1 MQVLALKYRPKHF
14 SELVGQES
22 VAKTLSLALD
32 NQRLA
37 NAYLF
42 SGLRGSGKTS
52 SSRIFARALMCETGP
67 KAVPCDTC
75 IQCQSALNNHHIDI
89 IEMDGASNRGIDD
102 VRNLIEQTRYK
113 PSFGRYKI
121 FIIDE
126 VHMFTT
132 EAFNA
137 LLKTLEEPPS
147 HVKFLLATTDALK
160 LPATILSR
168 TQHFRFK
175 KIPENSVIS
184 HLKTILEK
192 EQVSYETSALEKL
205 AHSGQGSLRDT
216 ITLLEQAINYCDN
229 AITESKVAEMLGAI
243 DRSVLED
250 FFQSLINQDEARL
263 QERYAILEN
272 YETES
277 VLEEMMLFLKAK
289 LLSPDSYSILLIERF
304 FKIIMSSLSLLK
316 EGANAS
322 FVLLLLKMKFK
333 EALKLKA
340 LDDAILELEQSKESV
355 LKPLNQNANAS
366 KQEPK
371 STEKIE
377 QAERIEGT
385 EKKEKLET
393 RENTETLQT
402 LMLSAKDRI
411 FHNLFKQV
419 QTLVYER
426 NYELGE
432 VFEKNIRFIDFD
444 SQTKTLTWESLA
456 TDKDKELLRERFK
469 IVKSIVDG
477 VFGKGENIKIAL
489 KHHLENKSTLETQE
503 IKDFKIS
510 SLREKILPKPTI
522 ETTAETKENDTKEA
536 VGKALQTKENDTK
549 EAVGKALQTKEN
561 DTKEAVGKAL
571 QTKENDTKEAV
582 GKALQTKENDT
593 KETKETQPKQAPT
606 ALQEFMANH
615 SELIEEIKSEF
626 EIKSV
631 ELL

>member
-52 SSRIFARALMCETGP
+52 SSRIFARALMCEEGP

-75 IQCQSALNNHHIDI
+75 IQCQSALSNHHIDI

-263 QERYAILEN
+263 KERYAILEN

-340 LDDAILELEQSKESV
+340 LDDAIVELEQT
-355 LKPLNQNANAS
+355 PFNQSPSISYNAP

-371 STEKIE
+371 STERIE
-377 QAERIEGT
+377 QAERIENA
-385 EKKEKLET
+385 ET
-393 RENTETLQT
+393 PQT
-402 LMLSAKDRI
+402 PMLSAKDRI

-426 NYELGE
+426 NYELGA

-456 TDKDKELLRERFK
+456 ADKDKELLRERSK

-477 VFGKGENIKIAL
+477 VFGKGESIKIAL
-489 KHHLENKSTLETQE
+489 KHHLENKNAPEETQE
-503 IKDFKIS
+503 VKDFKIS
-510 SLREKILPKPTI
+510 SLREKILPQPTT
-522 ETTAETKENDTKEA
+522 ETTAETKENGKET
-536 VGKALQTKENDTK
+536 VGKALQTKENETK
-549 EAVGKALQTKEN
+549 EVQ
-561 DTKEAVGKAL
+561 
-571 QTKENDTKEAV
+571 
-582 GKALQTKENDT
+582 
-593 KETKETQPKQAPT
+593 ETQPKEAPT

-615 SELIEEIKSEF
+615 SDLIEEIKSEF

>member
-52 SSRIFARALMCETGP
+52 SSRIFARALMCEEGP

-192 EQVSYETSALEKL
+192 EQVSYESSALEKL

-340 LDDAILELEQSKESV
+340 LDDAILELEQT
-355 LKPLNQNANAS
+355 PFNQSPSISYNAP

-371 STEKIE
+371 S
-377 QAERIEGT
+377 AERIEGT
-385 EKKEKLET
+385 EK
-393 RENTETLQT
+393 RENTEKIASAETPQT
-402 LMLSAKDRI
+402 PMLSAKDRI

-426 NYELGE
+426 NYELGA

-469 IVKSIVDG
+469 IVKGIVDS
-477 VFGKGENIKIAL
+477 VFGKGESIKIAL
-489 KHHLENKSTLETQE
+489 NNHLENKSAPLEE
-503 IKDFKIS
+503 VKEFKIS
-510 SLREKILPKPTI
+510 SLREKISPKPTT
-522 ETTAETKENDTKEA
+522 ETTAETKEKEIKEVAEKETKE
-536 VGKALQTKENDTK
+536 KETKEKEVQENDTK
-549 EAVGKALQTKEN
+549 EVQ
-561 DTKEAVGKAL
+561 
-571 QTKENDTKEAV
+571 
-582 GKALQTKENDT
+582 
-593 KETKETQPKQAPT
+593 ETQPKQAPT

-615 SELIEEIKSEF
+615 SNLIEEIKSEF

>member
-52 SSRIFARALMCETGP
+52 SSRIFARALMCEEGP

-75 IQCQSALNNHHIDI
+75 PQCQSALNNHHIDI

-289 LLSPDSYSILLIERF
+289 LLSPDTYSILLIERF

-316 EGANAS
+316 EGANAG

-340 LDDAILELEQSKESV
+340 LDDAILELEQSKESAFQ
-355 LKPLNQNANAS
+355 PLNQNANAF
-366 KQEPK
+366 KQEITDKIEKPEK
-371 STEKIE
+371 RESTE
-377 QAERIEGT
+377 T
-385 EKKEKLET
+385 P
-393 RENTETLQT
+393 QT
-402 LMLSAKDRI
+402 PMLSAKDRI

-426 NYELGE
+426 NYELGA
-432 VFEKNIRFIDFD
+432 VFEKNIRFVDFD

-456 TDKDKELLRERFK
+456 TNKDKELLRERFK

-489 KHHLENKSTLETQE
+489 KNHSENKSALEVVKE
-503 IKDFKIS
+503 FKFPFS
-510 SLREKILPKPTI
+510 KPKPTI
-522 ETTAETKENDTKEA
+522 ETTAEMKEKETKEAIEKEIKEKEVQKNDTKE
-536 VGKALQTKENDTK
+536 VQETQL
-549 EAVGKALQTKEN
+549 
-561 DTKEAVGKAL
+561 
-571 QTKENDTKEAV
+571 
-582 GKALQTKENDT
+582 
-593 KETKETQPKQAPT
+593 KETPT

-615 SELIEEIKSEF
+615 SDLIEEIKSEF

>member
-52 SSRIFARALMCETGP
+52 SSRIFARALMCEEGP
-67 KAVPCDTC
+67 KSVPCDTC
-75 IQCQSALNNHHIDI
+75 TQCQSALNNHHIDI

-263 QERYAILEN
+263 KERYAILEN

-304 FKIIMSSLSLLK
+304 FKIIMSGLSLLK

-340 LDDAILELEQSKESV
+340 LDDAILELEQNKESV
-355 LKPLNQNANAS
+355 LKPLNQNANAF
-366 KQEPK
+366 KQESK
-371 STEKIE
+371 SADKIE
-377 QAERIEGT
+377 KP
-385 EKKEKLET
+385 EKK
-393 RENTETLQT
+393 ENTETPQT
-402 LMLSAKDRI
+402 PMLSAKDRI

-426 NYELGE
+426 NYELGA

-456 TDKDKELLRERFK
+456 IHKDKELLRERFK

-489 KHHLENKSTLETQE
+489 KNHSENKSALEVVKE
-503 IKDFKIS
+503 FKFP
-510 SLREKILPKPTI
+510 SLKPKPTT
-522 ETTAETKENDTKEA
+522 ETTAETKEKETKE
-536 VGKALQTKENDTK
+536 KETKEKEIQENDTK
-549 EAVGKALQTKEN
+549 EVKEI
-561 DTKEAVGKAL
+561 
-571 QTKENDTKEAV
+571 QP
-582 GKALQTKENDT
+582 
-593 KETKETQPKQAPT
+593 KETPT
-606 ALQEFMANH
+606 ALQEFMANN
-615 SELIEEIKSEF
+615 SNLIEEIKSEF

>member
-52 SSRIFARALMCETGP
+52 SSRIFARALMCEEGP

-340 LDDAILELEQSKESV
+340 LDDAILELEQA
-355 LKPLNQNANAS
+355 PFNQSPSISYNAP

-385 EKKEKLET
+385 EKKESAEKK
-393 RENTETLQT
+393 ENTETPQT
-402 LMLSAKDRI
+402 PMLSAKDRI

-426 NYELGE
+426 NYELGA

-456 TDKDKELLRERFK
+456 THKDKELLRERFK

-489 KHHLENKSTLETQE
+489 KNQNKSALEVVKE
-503 IKDFKIS
+503 FKFPYS
-510 SLREKILPKPTI
+510 KPKPTT
-522 ETTAETKENDTKEA
+522 ETTAEMKEKETKEKEVQENDTKE
-536 VGKALQTKENDTK
+536 VQ
-549 EAVGKALQTKEN
+549 
-561 DTKEAVGKAL
+561 
-571 QTKENDTKEAV
+571 
-582 GKALQTKENDT
+582 
-593 KETKETQPKQAPT
+593 ETQPKEAPT

-615 SELIEEIKSEF
+615 SNLIEEIKSEF

>member
-52 SSRIFARALMCETGP
+52 SSRIFARALMCEEGP

-75 IQCQSALNNHHIDI
+75 PQCQSALNNHHIDI

-289 LLSPDSYSILLIERF
+289 LLSPDAYSILLIERF
-304 FKIIMSSLSLLK
+304 FKIIMSGLSLLK

-355 LKPLNQNANAS
+355 LKPLNQNANAP

-371 STEKIE
+371 SAEKIE
-377 QAERIEGT
+377 KP
-385 EKKEKLET
+385 EK
-393 RENTETLQT
+393 RENTEKIASAETPQT
-402 LMLSAKDRI
+402 PMLSAKDRI

-426 NYELGE
+426 NYELGA

-456 TDKDKELLRERFK
+456 THKDKELLRERFK

-489 KHHLENKSTLETQE
+489 KHHLENKSALEVVKE
-503 IKDFKIS
+503 FKFP
-510 SLREKILPKPTI
+510 SLKPKPTT
-522 ETTAETKENDTKEA
+522 ETTAETKEKDTKEA
-536 VGKALQTKENDTK
+536 VEKETKEKEVQKNDTK
-549 EAVGKALQTKEN
+549 EIQ
-561 DTKEAVGKAL
+561 
-571 QTKENDTKEAV
+571 
-582 GKALQTKENDT
+582 
-593 KETKETQPKQAPT
+593 ETQPKETPT
-606 ALQEFMANH
+606 ALQEFMANY
-615 SELIEEIKSEF
+615 SDLIEEIKSEF

>member
-52 SSRIFARALMCETGP
+52 SSRIFARALMCEEGP

-75 IQCQSALNNHHIDI
+75 AQCQSALNNHHIDI

-263 QERYAILEN
+263 QDRYAILEN

-355 LKPLNQNANAS
+355 LKPLNQNANAF

-371 STEKIE
+371 IAEKIE
-377 QAERIEGT
+377 KPEKRESAET
-385 EKKEKLET
+385 P
-393 RENTETLQT
+393 QT
-402 LMLSAKDRI
+402 PMLSAKDRI

-426 NYELGE
+426 NYELGA

-456 TDKDKELLRERFK
+456 THKDKELLRERFK

-489 KHHLENKSTLETQE
+489 KNHSENKSALEVVKE
-503 IKDFKIS
+503 FKFP
-510 SLREKILPKPTI
+510 SLKPKPTT
-522 ETTAETKENDTKEA
+522 ETTAETKEKETKEA
-536 VGKALQTKENDTK
+536 VENDTK
-549 EAVGKALQTKEN
+549 EKEVQKN
-561 DTKEAVGKAL
+561 DAKEV
-571 QTKENDTKEAV
+571 Q
-582 GKALQTKENDT
+582 
-593 KETKETQPKQAPT
+593 ETQSKEAPT
-606 ALQEFMANH
+606 ALQEFMANY
-615 SELIEEIKSEF
+615 SDLIEEIKSEF

>member
-192 EQVSYETSALEKL
+192 EQVSYESSALEKL

-263 QERYAILEN
+263 KERYAILEN

-340 LDDAILELEQSKESV
+340 LDNAIVELEQT
-355 LKPLNQNANAS
+355 PFNQNPSISYNAP
-366 KQEPK
+366 KQEFK
-371 STEKIE
+371 GTEKIE

-385 EKKEKLET
+385 EK
-393 RENTETLQT
+393 RENTEKIASAETPQT
-402 LMLSAKDRI
+402 PMLSAKDRI

-426 NYELGE
+426 NYELGA

-489 KHHLENKSTLETQE
+489 KHHLENKSTLEETKE
-503 IKDFKIS
+503 IKIS
-510 SLREKILPKPTI
+510 SLREKILPKPTT
-522 ETTAETKENDTKEA
+522 ETTAEMKEKEVQKNEIKEKEIKENDTKE
-536 VGKALQTKENDTK
+536 VQ
-549 EAVGKALQTKEN
+549 
-561 DTKEAVGKAL
+561 
-571 QTKENDTKEAV
+571 
-582 GKALQTKENDT
+582 
-593 KETKETQPKQAPT
+593 ETQPKEAPT

-615 SELIEEIKSEF
+615 SNLIEEIKSEF

>member
-52 SSRIFARALMCETGP
+52 SSRIFARALMCEEGP

-75 IQCQSALNNHHIDI
+75 TQCQSALNNHHIDI

-289 LLSPDSYSILLIERF
+289 LLSPDFYSILLIERF
-304 FKIIMSSLSLLK
+304 FKIIMSALSLLK

-355 LKPLNQNANAS
+355 LKPLNQNANAF

-371 STEKIE
+371 IAEKIE
-377 QAERIEGT
+377 KPEKREGAEKRESA
-385 EKKEKLET
+385 EKKEGAET
-393 RENTETLQT
+393 PQT
-402 LMLSAKDRI
+402 PMLSAKDRI

-426 NYELGE
+426 NYELGA

-456 TDKDKELLRERFK
+456 THKDKELLRERFK

-489 KHHLENKSTLETQE
+489 KNQNKSALEE
-503 IKDFKIS
+503 IKEFKFP
-510 SLREKILPKPTI
+510 SLKPKPTT
-522 ETTAETKENDTKEA
+522 ETTAETKEKDTKEAVEKETKGNDTKEA
-536 VGKALQTKENDTK
+536 VENDTK
-549 EAVGKALQTKEN
+549 EIQ
-561 DTKEAVGKAL
+561 
-571 QTKENDTKEAV
+571 
-582 GKALQTKENDT
+582 
-593 KETKETQPKQAPT
+593 ETQPKQTPT

-615 SELIEEIKSEF
+615 SDLIEEIKSEF

>member
-22 VAKTLSLALD
+22 VVKTLSLALD

-52 SSRIFARALMCETGP
+52 SSRIFARALMCEEGP

-263 QERYAILEN
+263 KERYAILEN

-340 LDDAILELEQSKESV
+340 LDDAILELEQNKESV
-355 LKPLNQNANAS
+355 LKPLNQNANAP

-371 STEKIE
+371 SAEKIE
-377 QAERIEGT
+377 KP
-385 EKKEKLET
+385 EKKES
-393 RENTETLQT
+393 TETPQT
-402 LMLSAKDRI
+402 PMLSAKDRI

-426 NYELGE
+426 NYELGA

-456 TDKDKELLRERFK
+456 TNKDKELLRERFK

-489 KHHLENKSTLETQE
+489 KNHSENKSALEVVKE
-503 IKDFKIS
+503 FKFPYS
-510 SLREKILPKPTI
+510 KPKPTT
-522 ETTAETKENDTKEA
+522 ETTAEMKEKETKEAAEKETKEKVQENDTKA
-536 VGKALQTKENDTK
+536 VQ
-549 EAVGKALQTKEN
+549 
-561 DTKEAVGKAL
+561 
-571 QTKENDTKEAV
+571 
-582 GKALQTKENDT
+582 
-593 KETKETQPKQAPT
+593 ETQPKQAPT
-606 ALQEFMANH
+606 ALQEFMTNH
-615 SELIEEIKSEF
+615 SNLIEEIKSEF

>member
-192 EQVSYETSALEKL
+192 EQVSYESSALEKL

-340 LDDAILELEQSKESV
+340 LDDAILELEQT
-355 LKPLNQNANAS
+355 PFNQSLSISYNAP

-371 STEKIE
+371 SI
-377 QAERIEGT
+377 ERIERT
-385 EKKEKLET
+385 EKREKLEK
-393 RENTETLQT
+393 RENAETPQT
-402 LMLSAKDRI
+402 PMLSAKDRI

-426 NYELGE
+426 NYELGA

-456 TDKDKELLRERFK
+456 ADKDKELLRERFK
-469 IVKSIVDG
+469 IVKGIVDS
-477 VFGKGENIKIAL
+477 VFGKGENIKIVL
-489 KHHLENKSTLETQE
+489 KNHLENKSAPEETKE
-503 IKDFKIS
+503 VKDFKIS
-510 SLREKILPKPTI
+510 SLREKILPKPTT
-522 ETTAETKENDTKEA
+522 ETTAETKETKEAVKKEIKEKEVQKNEIKEKETKENDTKE
-536 VGKALQTKENDTK
+536 VQ
-549 EAVGKALQTKEN
+549 
-561 DTKEAVGKAL
+561 
-571 QTKENDTKEAV
+571 
-582 GKALQTKENDT
+582 
-593 KETKETQPKQAPT
+593 ETQPKEAPT

-615 SELIEEIKSEF
+615 SNLIEEIKSEF

>member
-52 SSRIFARALMCETGP
+52 SSRIFARALMCEEGP

-192 EQVSYETSALEKL
+192 EQVSYESSALEKL

-340 LDDAILELEQSKESV
+340 LDDAILELEQI
-355 LKPLNQNANAS
+355 PFNQSPSISYNAP

-371 STEKIE
+371 S
-377 QAERIEGT
+377 AERIEGT
-385 EKKEKLET
+385 EK
-393 RENTETLQT
+393 RENTETPQT
-402 LMLSAKDRI
+402 PMLSAKDRI

-426 NYELGE
+426 NYELGA

-469 IVKSIVDG
+469 IVKGIVDS

-489 KHHLENKSTLETQE
+489 KNHLENKSTPEETKE
-503 IKDFKIS
+503 VKDFKIS
-510 SLREKILPKPTI
+510 SLREKILPKPTT
-522 ETTAETKENDTKEA
+522 ETTAEMKEKEVQKNEIKEKETKENDTKEI
-536 VGKALQTKENDTK
+536 QEI
-549 EAVGKALQTKEN
+549 
-561 DTKEAVGKAL
+561 
-571 QTKENDTKEAV
+571 
-582 GKALQTKENDT
+582 
-593 KETKETQPKQAPT
+593 QPKEAPT

-615 SELIEEIKSEF
+615 SNLIEEIKSEF

>member
-52 SSRIFARALMCETGP
+52 SSRIFARALMCEEGP

-250 FFQSLINQDEARL
+250 FFQSLINQDEAQL
-263 QERYAILEN
+263 KECYAILEN

-304 FKIIMSSLSLLK
+304 FKIIMSGLSLLK

-355 LKPLNQNANAS
+355 LKPLNQNANAP
-366 KQEPK
+366 KQE
-371 STEKIE
+371 STEKRE
-377 QAERIEGT
+377 KPEKRESAEIP
-385 EKKEKLET
+385 
-393 RENTETLQT
+393 QT
-402 LMLSAKDRI
+402 PMLSAKDRI

-426 NYELGE
+426 NYELGA

-456 TDKDKELLRERFK
+456 THKDKELLRERFK

-489 KHHLENKSTLETQE
+489 KNQNKSALEE
-503 IKDFKIS
+503 IKEFKFPYS
-510 SLREKILPKPTI
+510 KPKPTT
-522 ETTAETKENDTKEA
+522 ETTAETKEKETKEAIEKETKENDTKEI
-536 VGKALQTKENDTK
+536 Q
-549 EAVGKALQTKEN
+549 
-561 DTKEAVGKAL
+561 
-571 QTKENDTKEAV
+571 
-582 GKALQTKENDT
+582 
-593 KETKETQPKQAPT
+593 ETQPKQTPT

-615 SELIEEIKSEF
+615 SDLIEEIKSEF

>member
-192 EQVSYETSALEKL
+192 EQVSYESSALEKL

-263 QERYAILEN
+263 KERYAILEN

-340 LDDAILELEQSKESV
+340 LDDAILELEQT
-355 LKPLNQNANAS
+355 PFNQNPSISYNAP
-366 KQEPK
+366 KQEFK
-371 STEKIE
+371 GTEKIE

-385 EKKEKLET
+385 EKREKLET
-393 RENTETLQT
+393 RENTETPQT
-402 LMLSAKDRI
+402 PMLSAKDRI

-426 NYELGE
+426 NYELGA

-489 KHHLENKSTLETQE
+489 KHHLENKNAPEE
-503 IKDFKIS
+503 AKEFKFPP
-510 SLREKILPKPTI
+510 LKPQPTT
-522 ETTAETKENDTKEA
+522 ETTAEMQENDTKEA
-536 VGKALQTKENDTK
+536 VGKALQTKENETK
-549 EAVGKALQTKEN
+549 EVQEKEIKEN
-561 DTKEAVGKAL
+561 E
-571 QTKENDTKEAV
+571 
-582 GKALQTKENDT
+582 T
-593 KETKETQPKQAPT
+593 KETKEAQPKEAPT
-606 ALQEFMANH
+606 VLQEFMANH
-615 SELIEEIKSEF
+615 SELIEEIKGEF

>member
-52 SSRIFARALMCETGP
+52 SSRIFARALMCEEGP

-75 IQCQSALNNHHIDI
+75 TQCQSALNNHHIDI

-304 FKIIMSSLSLLK
+304 FKIIMSGLSLLK

-355 LKPLNQNANAS
+355 LKPLNQNANAF

-371 STEKIE
+371 IAEKIE
-377 QAERIEGT
+377 
-385 EKKEKLET
+385 KLEK
-393 RENTETLQT
+393 RESAETPP
-402 LMLSAKDRI
+402 MLSAKDRI

-426 NYELGE
+426 NYELGA

-456 TDKDKELLRERFK
+456 THKDKELLRERFK

-489 KHHLENKSTLETQE
+489 KNHSENKSTLEE
-503 IKDFKIS
+503 IKEFKFP
-510 SLREKILPKPTI
+510 SLKPKPTT
-522 ETTAETKENDTKEA
+522 ETTAETKENDTKET
-536 VGKALQTKENDTK
+536 VEKETKEVQKNDTK
-549 EAVGKALQTKEN
+549 EVQ
-561 DTKEAVGKAL
+561 
-571 QTKENDTKEAV
+571 
-582 GKALQTKENDT
+582 
-593 KETKETQPKQAPT
+593 ETQPKETPT

-615 SELIEEIKSEF
+615 SDLIEEIKSEF

>member
-52 SSRIFARALMCETGP
+52 SSRIFARALMCEEGP

-75 IQCQSALNNHHIDI
+75 TQCQSALNNHHIDI

-250 FFQSLINQDEARL
+250 FFQNLINQDEVRL

-289 LLSPDSYSILLIERF
+289 LLSPDAYSILLIERF
-304 FKIIMSSLSLLK
+304 FKIIMSGLSLLK

-355 LKPLNQNANAS
+355 LKPLNQNANAF

-371 STEKIE
+371 SAEKIE
-377 QAERIEGT
+377 KS
-385 EKKEKLET
+385 EKKESAET
-393 RENTETLQT
+393 PQT
-402 LMLSAKDRI
+402 PMLSAKDRI

-426 NYELGE
+426 NYELGA

-456 TDKDKELLRERFK
+456 THKDKELLRERFK

-489 KHHLENKSTLETQE
+489 KNQNKSALEE
-503 IKDFKIS
+503 IKEFKFP
-510 SLREKILPKPTI
+510 SLKPKPTI
-522 ETTAETKENDTKEA
+522 ETTAEMKEKETKEKEVQENDTKE
-536 VGKALQTKENDTK
+536 VQ
-549 EAVGKALQTKEN
+549 
-561 DTKEAVGKAL
+561 
-571 QTKENDTKEAV
+571 
-582 GKALQTKENDT
+582 
-593 KETKETQPKQAPT
+593 ETQPKQAPT

-615 SELIEEIKSEF
+615 SNLIEEIKSEF

-631 ELL
+631 ELLWERI

>member
-52 SSRIFARALMCETGP
+52 SSRIFARALMCEEGP

-75 IQCQSALNNHHIDI
+75 TQCQSALNNHHIDI

-250 FFQSLINQDEARL
+250 FFQSLINQDEVRL

-289 LLSPDSYSILLIERF
+289 LLSPDAYSILLIERF
-304 FKIIMSSLSLLK
+304 FKIIMSGLSLLK

-355 LKPLNQNANAS
+355 LKPLNQNANAF
-366 KQEPK
+366 KQE
-371 STEKIE
+371 SAEKIE
-377 QAERIEGT
+377 KP
-385 EKKEKLET
+385 EKK
-393 RENTETLQT
+393 ENTETPQT
-402 LMLSAKDRI
+402 PMLSAKDRI

-426 NYELGE
+426 NYELGA
-432 VFEKNIRFIDFD
+432 VFEKNIRFVDFD

-456 TDKDKELLRERFK
+456 THKDKELLRERFK

-489 KHHLENKSTLETQE
+489 KNHSENKSALEVVKE
-503 IKDFKIS
+503 FKFP
-510 SLREKILPKPTI
+510 SLKPKPTT
-522 ETTAETKENDTKEA
+522 ETTAETKENDTKE
-536 VGKALQTKENDTK
+536 VQ
-549 EAVGKALQTKEN
+549 
-561 DTKEAVGKAL
+561 
-571 QTKENDTKEAV
+571 
-582 GKALQTKENDT
+582 
-593 KETKETQPKQAPT
+593 ETQPKETPT
-606 ALQEFMANH
+606 ALQEFMTNH
-615 SELIEEIKSEF
+615 SDLIEEIKSEF

>member
-52 SSRIFARALMCETGP
+52 SSRIFARALMCEKGP
-67 KAVPCDTC
+67 KAMPCDTC
-75 IQCQSALNNHHIDI
+75 TQCQSALNNHHIDI

-263 QERYAILEN
+263 QECYAILEN

-355 LKPLNQNANAS
+355 LKPLNQNANAF

-371 STEKIE
+371 IAEKIE
-377 QAERIEGT
+377 KPEKRESAET
-385 EKKEKLET
+385 P
-393 RENTETLQT
+393 QT
-402 LMLSAKDRI
+402 PMLSAKDRI

-426 NYELGE
+426 NYELGA

-489 KHHLENKSTLETQE
+489 KNHSENKSALEVVKE
-503 IKDFKIS
+503 FKFPPS
-510 SLREKILPKPTI
+510 KPKPTT
-522 ETTAETKENDTKEA
+522 ETTAETKEKETKEVVEKEIKEKEIKEKEIKEKEIQKNDTKE
-536 VGKALQTKENDTK
+536 VQ
-549 EAVGKALQTKEN
+549 
-561 DTKEAVGKAL
+561 
-571 QTKENDTKEAV
+571 
-582 GKALQTKENDT
+582 
-593 KETKETQPKQAPT
+593 ETQPKETPT
-606 ALQEFMANH
+606 ALQEFMANY
-615 SELIEEIKSEF
+615 SDLIEEIKSEF

>member
-52 SSRIFARALMCETGP
+52 SSRIFARALMCEEGP

-75 IQCQSALNNHHIDI
+75 TQCQSALNNHHIDI

-289 LLSPDSYSILLIERF
+289 LLSPDSYSVLLIERF
-304 FKIIMSSLSLLK
+304 FKIIMSGLSLLK

-340 LDDAILELEQSKESV
+340 LDDAILELEQNKESV
-355 LKPLNQNANAS
+355 LKPLNQNANAF

-371 STEKIE
+371 SAEEIKKPEK
-377 QAERIEGT
+377 
-385 EKKEKLET
+385 
-393 RENTETLQT
+393 RENAETPQT
-402 LMLSAKDRI
+402 PMLSAKDRI

-426 NYELGE
+426 NYELGV

-456 TDKDKELLRERFK
+456 THKDKELLRERFK

-489 KHHLENKSTLETQE
+489 KNHSENKSALEVVKE
-503 IKDFKIS
+503 FKFP
-510 SLREKILPKPTI
+510 SLKPKPTT
-522 ETTAETKENDTKEA
+522 ETTAETKENNTKE
-536 VGKALQTKENDTK
+536 VVENDTK
-549 EAVGKALQTKEN
+549 EKEVQKN
-561 DTKEAVGKAL
+561 DTKEI
-571 QTKENDTKEAV
+571 Q
-582 GKALQTKENDT
+582 
-593 KETKETQPKQAPT
+593 ETQPKETPT

-615 SELIEEIKSEF
+615 SDLIEEIKSEF

>member
-263 QERYAILEN
+263 KERYAILEN

-385 EKKEKLET
+385 EKKEKLEK
-393 RENTETLQT
+393 RENTETPQT
-402 LMLSAKDRI
+402 PMLSVKDRI

-426 NYELGE
+426 NYELGA
-432 VFEKNIRFIDFD
+432 VFEKNICFIDFD

-456 TDKDKELLRERFK
+456 TNKDKELLRERFK

-477 VFGKGENIKIAL
+477 VFGKGESIKIAL
-489 KHHLENKSTLETQE
+489 KNHLENKSAREETKE
-503 IKDFKIS
+503 VKDFKIS
-510 SLREKILPKPTI
+510 SLREKILPKPTT
-522 ETTAETKENDTKEA
+522 ETTAEMKEKEIQKKEIKEKEVQENNTKEI
-536 VGKALQTKENDTK
+536 Q
-549 EAVGKALQTKEN
+549 
-561 DTKEAVGKAL
+561 
-571 QTKENDTKEAV
+571 
-582 GKALQTKENDT
+582 
-593 KETKETQPKQAPT
+593 ETQPKQAPT

-615 SELIEEIKSEF
+615 SNLIEEIKSEF

>member
-52 SSRIFARALMCETGP
+52 SSRIFARALMCEEGP

-192 EQVSYETSALEKL
+192 EQVSYESSALEKL

-340 LDDAILELEQSKESV
+340 LDDAILELEQT
-355 LKPLNQNANAS
+355 PFNQSPSISYNAP

-371 STEKIE
+371 SAEKIE
-377 QAERIEGT
+377 KP
-385 EKKEKLET
+385 EK
-393 RENTETLQT
+393 RENTETPQT
-402 LMLSAKDRI
+402 PMLSAKDRI

-426 NYELGE
+426 NYELGA
-432 VFEKNIRFIDFD
+432 VFEKNICFIDFD

-469 IVKSIVDG
+469 IVKGIVDS

-489 KHHLENKSTLETQE
+489 KNHLENKSAREETKE
-503 IKDFKIS
+503 VKDFKIS
-510 SLREKILPKPTI
+510 SLREKILPKPTT
-522 ETTAETKENDTKEA
+522 ETTAEMQEKETKEAVKKEIKEKEIKEKEVQENDTKEI
-536 VGKALQTKENDTK
+536 Q
-549 EAVGKALQTKEN
+549 
-561 DTKEAVGKAL
+561 
-571 QTKENDTKEAV
+571 
-582 GKALQTKENDT
+582 
-593 KETKETQPKQAPT
+593 ETQPKEAPT

>member
-52 SSRIFARALMCETGP
+52 SSRIFARALMCEEGP

-75 IQCQSALNNHHIDI
+75 TQCQSALNNHHIDI

-263 QERYAILEN
+263 KERYAILEN

-304 FKIIMSSLSLLK
+304 FKIIMSALSLLK

-355 LKPLNQNANAS
+355 LKPLNQNANAF

-371 STEKIE
+371 SAEKREGAEKIE
-377 QAERIEGT
+377 KPEKIESAET
-385 EKKEKLET
+385 P
-393 RENTETLQT
+393 QT
-402 LMLSAKDRI
+402 PMLSAKDRI

-426 NYELGE
+426 NYELGA

-456 TDKDKELLRERFK
+456 THKDKELLRERFK

-477 VFGKGENIKIAL
+477 VFGKGESIKIAL
-489 KHHLENKSTLETQE
+489 KNQNKSALEE
-503 IKDFKIS
+503 IKEFKFPYS
-510 SLREKILPKPTI
+510 KPKPTT
-522 ETTAETKENDTKEA
+522 ETTAEMKEKEVQENDTKE
-536 VGKALQTKENDTK
+536 VQ
-549 EAVGKALQTKEN
+549 
-561 DTKEAVGKAL
+561 
-571 QTKENDTKEAV
+571 
-582 GKALQTKENDT
+582 
-593 KETKETQPKQAPT
+593 ETQPKETPT

-615 SELIEEIKSEF
+615 SDLIEEIKSEF

>member
-52 SSRIFARALMCETGP
+52 SSRIFARALMCEEGP

-192 EQVSYETSALEKL
+192 EQVSYESSALEKL

-272 YETES
+272 YETEG

-340 LDDAILELEQSKESV
+340 LDDAIVELEQA
-355 LKPLNQNANAS
+355 PFNQSPSISYNAP
-366 KQEPK
+366 KQEFK
-371 STEKIE
+371 GTEKIE

-385 EKKEKLET
+385 EKREKLEK
-393 RENTETLQT
+393 RENTETPQT
-402 LMLSAKDRI
+402 PMLSAKDRI

-426 NYELGE
+426 NYELGA

-456 TDKDKELLRERFK
+456 ADKDKELLRERFK
-469 IVKSIVDG
+469 IVKGIVDG

-489 KHHLENKSTLETQE
+489 KNHLENKSAREETKE
-503 IKDFKIS
+503 VKDFKIS
-510 SLREKILPKPTI
+510 SLREKILSQPTT
-522 ETTAETKENDTKEA
+522 ETTAETKEKEVQKNEIKEKETKEKETKENDTKEVQEA
-536 VGKALQTKENDTK
+536 QPK
-549 EAVGKALQTKEN
+549 EA
-561 DTKEAVGKAL
+561 
-571 QTKENDTKEAV
+571 
-582 GKALQTKENDT
+582 
-593 KETKETQPKQAPT
+593 PT
-606 ALQEFMANH
+606 VLQEFMANH
-615 SELIEEIKSEF
+615 SNLIEEIKSEF

>member
-52 SSRIFARALMCETGP
+52 SSRIFARALMCEEGP

-289 LLSPDSYSILLIERF
+289 LLSPDTYSILLIERF

-340 LDDAILELEQSKESV
+340 LDDAILELEQT
-355 LKPLNQNANAS
+355 PFNQSPSISYNAP

-371 STEKIE
+371 SAEKIE
-377 QAERIEGT
+377 KP
-385 EKKEKLET
+385 EKKESAET
-393 RENTETLQT
+393 PQT
-402 LMLSAKDRI
+402 PMLSAKDRI

-426 NYELGE
+426 NYELGV

-456 TDKDKELLRERFK
+456 TNKDKELLRERFK
-469 IVKSIVDG
+469 IVKGIVDG

-489 KHHLENKSTLETQE
+489 KHHLENKSAREETKE
-503 IKDFKIS
+503 VKDFKIS
-510 SLREKILPKPTI
+510 SLREKILPKPTT
-522 ETTAETKENDTKEA
+522 ETTAETKEKEIKEA
-536 VGKALQTKENDTK
+536 VKKEIKEKEIQKKEIKENDTK
-549 EAVGKALQTKEN
+549 EVQ
-561 DTKEAVGKAL
+561 
-571 QTKENDTKEAV
+571 
-582 GKALQTKENDT
+582 
-593 KETKETQPKQAPT
+593 ETQPKETPT

-615 SELIEEIKSEF
+615 SNLIEEIKSEF

>member
-52 SSRIFARALMCETGP
+52 SSRIFARALMCEEGP

-75 IQCQSALNNHHIDI
+75 IQCHSALNNHHIDI

-192 EQVSYETSALEKL
+192 EQVSYEASALEKL
-205 AHSGQGSLRDT
+205 AHNGQGSLRDT

-229 AITESKVAEMLGAI
+229 AITESKVAAMLGAI

-250 FFQSLINQDEARL
+250 FFQSLINQDETRL
-263 QERYAILEN
+263 KERYAILEN
-272 YETES
+272 YETEG

-340 LDDAILELEQSKESV
+340 LDDAIVELEQT
-355 LKPLNQNANAS
+355 PFNQSPSISYNAP

-371 STEKIE
+371 SAEKIE

-385 EKKEKLET
+385 EK
-393 RENTETLQT
+393 RENTEKIASAETPQT
-402 LMLSAKDRI
+402 PMLSAKDRI

-426 NYELGE
+426 NYELGA

-456 TDKDKELLRERFK
+456 ADKDKELLRERFK
-469 IVKSIVDG
+469 IVKGIVDG

-489 KHHLENKSTLETQE
+489 KNHLENKSAREETKE
-503 IKDFKIS
+503 VKDFKIS
-510 SLREKILPKPTI
+510 SLKEKILPKPTT
-522 ETTAETKENDTKEA
+522 ETTAEMKEKEVQKNEIKEKEIKENDTKE
-536 VGKALQTKENDTK
+536 VQ
-549 EAVGKALQTKEN
+549 
-561 DTKEAVGKAL
+561 
-571 QTKENDTKEAV
+571 
-582 GKALQTKENDT
+582 
-593 KETKETQPKQAPT
+593 ETQPKQAPI

-615 SELIEEIKSEF
+615 SKLIEEIKSEF

>member
-52 SSRIFARALMCETGP
+52 SSRIFARALMCEEGP

-75 IQCQSALNNHHIDI
+75 TQCQSALNNHHIDI

-229 AITESKVAEMLGAI
+229 AITESKVAEMLGVI

-304 FKIIMSSLSLLK
+304 FKITMSGLSLLK

-355 LKPLNQNANAS
+355 LKPLNQNANAF
-366 KQEPK
+366 KQE
-371 STEKIE
+371 SAEKIE
-377 QAERIEGT
+377 KPG
-385 EKKEKLET
+385 KK
-393 RENTETLQT
+393 ENTETPQT
-402 LMLSAKDRI
+402 PMLSAKDRI

-426 NYELGE
+426 NYELGA
-432 VFEKNIRFIDFD
+432 VFEKNIRFVDFD

-456 TDKDKELLRERFK
+456 THKDKELLRERFK

-489 KHHLENKSTLETQE
+489 KNHSENKSALEE
-503 IKDFKIS
+503 IKEFKFP
-510 SLREKILPKPTI
+510 SLKPKPTT
-522 ETTAETKENDTKEA
+522 ETTAEMKEKETKEAIEKETKENDTKEI
-536 VGKALQTKENDTK
+536 Q
-549 EAVGKALQTKEN
+549 
-561 DTKEAVGKAL
+561 
-571 QTKENDTKEAV
+571 
-582 GKALQTKENDT
+582 
-593 KETKETQPKQAPT
+593 ETQPKETPT
-606 ALQEFMANH
+606 ALQEFMASH
-615 SELIEEIKSEF
+615 SDLIEEIKSEF

>member
-192 EQVSYETSALEKL
+192 EQVSYETNALEKL

-272 YETES
+272 YETEG

-289 LLSPDSYSILLIERF
+289 LLSPDTYSILLIERF

-340 LDDAILELEQSKESV
+340 LDDAIVELEQT
-355 LKPLNQNANAS
+355 PFNQSPSISYNAP

-371 STEKIE
+371 S
-377 QAERIEGT
+377 AERIEGT
-385 EKKEKLET
+385 EKRERIET
-393 RENTETLQT
+393 PQT
-402 LMLSAKDRI
+402 PMLSAKDRI

-426 NYELGE
+426 NYELGA

-477 VFGKGENIKIAL
+477 VFGKGESIKIAL
-489 KHHLENKSTLETQE
+489 KHHLENKSAPEETKE
-503 IKDFKIS
+503 VKDFKFPF
-510 SLREKILPKPTI
+510 LKPQPTT
-522 ETTAETKENDTKEA
+522 ETTAETKENEKEA

-549 EAVGKALQTKEN
+549 EVKGKEIQ
-561 DTKEAVGKAL
+561 EA
-571 QTKENDTKEAV
+571 
-582 GKALQTKENDT
+582 
-593 KETKETQPKQAPT
+593 QPKEAPT

>member
-52 SSRIFARALMCETGP
+52 SSRIFARALMCEEGP

-75 IQCQSALNNHHIDI
+75 TQCQSALNNHHIDI

-137 LLKTLEEPPS
+137 LLKTLEEPPN

-263 QERYAILEN
+263 KERYAILEN

-289 LLSPDSYSILLIERF
+289 LLSPDVYSILLIERF

-355 LKPLNQNANAS
+355 LKPLNQNANAF
-366 KQEPK
+366 KQESK
-371 STEKIE
+371 SADKSADKIE
-377 QAERIEGT
+377 KPEKRESAET
-385 EKKEKLET
+385 P
-393 RENTETLQT
+393 QT
-402 LMLSAKDRI
+402 PMLSAKDRI

-419 QTLVYER
+419 QTLVCER
-426 NYELGE
+426 NYELGA

-456 TDKDKELLRERFK
+456 THKDKELLRERFK

-489 KHHLENKSTLETQE
+489 KNQNKSALEE
-503 IKDFKIS
+503 IKESKFP
-510 SLREKILPKPTI
+510 SLKPKPTT
-522 ETTAETKENDTKEA
+522 ETTAEMKENDTKEA
-536 VGKALQTKENDTK
+536 VEKETKEVQENDTK
-549 EAVGKALQTKEN
+549 EIQ
-561 DTKEAVGKAL
+561 
-571 QTKENDTKEAV
+571 
-582 GKALQTKENDT
+582 
-593 KETKETQPKQAPT
+593 ETQPKETPT

-615 SELIEEIKSEF
+615 SDLIEEIKSEF

>member
-52 SSRIFARALMCETGP
+52 SSRIFARALMCEEGP

-75 IQCQSALNNHHIDI
+75 TQCQSALNNHHIDI

-289 LLSPDSYSILLIERF
+289 LLSPDAYSILLIERF
-304 FKIIMSSLSLLK
+304 FKIIMSGLSLLK

-355 LKPLNQNANAS
+355 LKPLNQNANAF
-366 KQEPK
+366 KQE
-371 STEKIE
+371 SAEKIE
-377 QAERIEGT
+377 KPEKRESAET
-385 EKKEKLET
+385 P
-393 RENTETLQT
+393 QT
-402 LMLSAKDRI
+402 PMLSAKDRI

-426 NYELGE
+426 NYELGA

-456 TDKDKELLRERFK
+456 THKDKELLRERFK

-489 KHHLENKSTLETQE
+489 KNQNKSALEE
-503 IKDFKIS
+503 IKEFKFPYS
-510 SLREKILPKPTI
+510 KPKPTT
-522 ETTAETKENDTKEA
+522 ETTAEMKE
-536 VGKALQTKENDTK
+536 
-549 EAVGKALQTKEN
+549 
-561 DTKEAVGKAL
+561 
-571 QTKENDTKEAV
+571 
-582 GKALQTKENDT
+582 
-593 KETKETQPKQAPT
+593 KETKEAIEKETKENGTKEIQETQPKETPT
-606 ALQEFMANH
+606 ALQEFMTNH
-615 SELIEEIKSEF
+615 SDLIEEIKSEF

>member
-75 IQCQSALNNHHIDI
+75 TQCQSALNNHHIDI

-192 EQVSYETSALEKL
+192 EQVSYESSALEKL

-263 QERYAILEN
+263 KERYAILEN

-355 LKPLNQNANAS
+355 LKPLNQNANVS

-371 STEKIE
+371 SAEKIE
-377 QAERIEGT
+377 RAERIEGT
-385 EKKEKLET
+385 EKIASAET
-393 RENTETLQT
+393 PQT
-402 LMLSAKDRI
+402 PMLSAKDRI

-426 NYELGE
+426 NYELGA

-456 TDKDKELLRERFK
+456 ADKDKELLRERFK

-489 KHHLENKSTLETQE
+489 KNQNKSALEVVKE
-503 IKDFKIS
+503 LKFPYSK
-510 SLREKILPKPTI
+510 PKPTT
-522 ETTAETKENDTKEA
+522 ETTAETKEKE
-536 VGKALQTKENDTK
+536 VQKNEIKEKEIQKKEIKENDTK
-549 EAVGKALQTKEN
+549 EIQ
-561 DTKEAVGKAL
+561 
-571 QTKENDTKEAV
+571 
-582 GKALQTKENDT
+582 
-593 KETKETQPKQAPT
+593 ETQPKESPT

-615 SELIEEIKSEF
+615 SNLIEEIKSEF

>member
-52 SSRIFARALMCETGP
+52 SSRIFARALMCEEGP

-192 EQVSYETSALEKL
+192 EQVSYENSALEKL

-229 AITESKVAEMLGAI
+229 AITESKVAAMLGAI

-272 YETES
+272 YETEG

-289 LLSPDSYSILLIERF
+289 LLSPDTYSILLIERF

-340 LDDAILELEQSKESV
+340 LDDAIVELEQT
-355 LKPLNQNANAS
+355 PFNQSPSINYNAP
-366 KQEPK
+366 KQESK
-371 STEKIE
+371 NIE
-377 QAERIEGT
+377 QREQIESI
-385 EKKEKLET
+385 EK
-393 RENTETLQT
+393 RENTEAPQT
-402 LMLSAKDRI
+402 PMLSAKDRI

-426 NYELGE
+426 NYELGA

-456 TDKDKELLRERFK
+456 ADKDKELLRERFK

-489 KHHLENKSTLETQE
+489 KNHLENKSAPEETKE
-503 IKDFKIS
+503 VKFPF
-510 SLREKILPKPTI
+510 LKPQLTT
-522 ETTAETKENDTKEA
+522 ETTAETKENGKEA

-549 EAVGKALQTKEN
+549 EVQ
-561 DTKEAVGKAL
+561 EA
-571 QTKENDTKEAV
+571 
-582 GKALQTKENDT
+582 
-593 KETKETQPKQAPT
+593 QPKEAPT

-615 SELIEEIKSEF
+615 SNLIEEIKSEF

>member
-52 SSRIFARALMCETGP
+52 SSRIFARALMCEEGP

-192 EQVSYETSALEKL
+192 EQVSYESSALEKL

-263 QERYAILEN
+263 QECYAILEN

-340 LDDAILELEQSKESV
+340 LDDAILELEQT
-355 LKPLNQNANAS
+355 PFNQNPNISYNAP

-371 STEKIE
+371 SI
-377 QAERIEGT
+377 ERIEGA
-385 EKKEKLET
+385 EKKE
-393 RENTETLQT
+393 NTEIPQT
-402 LMLSAKDRI
+402 PMLSAKDRI

-426 NYELGE
+426 NYELGA

-456 TDKDKELLRERFK
+456 ADKDKELLRERFK
-469 IVKSIVDG
+469 IVKGIVDG

-489 KHHLENKSTLETQE
+489 KNHLENKSAREETKE
-503 IKDFKIS
+503 VKDFKIS
-510 SLREKILPKPTI
+510 SLREKILPKPTT
-522 ETTAETKENDTKEA
+522 ETTAEMKEKETKEAVKKEVQKNEIKEKEVQKKETKENDTKE
-536 VGKALQTKENDTK
+536 VQEI
-549 EAVGKALQTKEN
+549 
-561 DTKEAVGKAL
+561 
-571 QTKENDTKEAV
+571 
-582 GKALQTKENDT
+582 
-593 KETKETQPKQAPT
+593 QPKEVPT

-615 SELIEEIKSEF
+615 SNLIEEIKSEF

>member
-289 LLSPDSYSILLIERF
+289 LLSPDTYSILLIERF

-340 LDDAILELEQSKESV
+340 LDDAILELEQT
-355 LKPLNQNANAS
+355 PFNQSPSISYNAP
-366 KQEPK
+366 KQEFK
-371 STEKIE
+371 SAEKIE

-385 EKKEKLET
+385 EKREKLEKK
-393 RENTETLQT
+393 ENAETPQT
-402 LMLSAKDRI
+402 PMLSAKDRI

-426 NYELGE
+426 NYELGA

-477 VFGKGENIKIAL
+477 VFGKGESIKIAL
-489 KHHLENKSTLETQE
+489 KNHLENKSAREETKE
-503 IKDFKIS
+503 VKDFKIS
-510 SLREKILPKPTI
+510 SLREKILPQPTT
-522 ETTAETKENDTKEA
+522 ETTAETKEKETKE
-536 VGKALQTKENDTK
+536 KETKEKETKEKETKEKETKEKETKEKETKEKETKEKETKEKEVQENDTK
-549 EAVGKALQTKEN
+549 EIQEV
-561 DTKEAVGKAL
+561 
-571 QTKENDTKEAV
+571 
-582 GKALQTKENDT
+582 
-593 KETKETQPKQAPT
+593 QPKQAPT

-615 SELIEEIKSEF
+615 SDLIEEIKSEF

>member
-52 SSRIFARALMCETGP
+52 SSRIFARALMCEEGP

-243 DRSVLED
+243 DRIVLED

-304 FKIIMSSLSLLK
+304 FKIIMSGLSLLK

-340 LDDAILELEQSKESV
+340 LDDAILELEQSTESV
-355 LKPLNQNANAS
+355 LKPLNQNANAP

-377 QAERIEGT
+377 KLEKREGT
-385 EKKEKLET
+385 EKKE
-393 RENTETLQT
+393 NTETPQT
-402 LMLSAKDRI
+402 PMLSAKDRI

-426 NYELGE
+426 NYELGA
-432 VFEKNIRFIDFD
+432 VFEKNIRFVDFD

-456 TDKDKELLRERFK
+456 TNKDKELLRERFK

-477 VFGKGENIKIAL
+477 VFGKGESIKIAL
-489 KHHLENKSTLETQE
+489 KNQNKSALEVVKE
-503 IKDFKIS
+503 SKFPCSK
-510 SLREKILPKPTI
+510 PKPTT
-522 ETTAETKENDTKEA
+522 ETTAEMKEKETKEAAEKETKEVQENDTK
-536 VGKALQTKENDTK
+536 VVKEI
-549 EAVGKALQTKEN
+549 
-561 DTKEAVGKAL
+561 
-571 QTKENDTKEAV
+571 
-582 GKALQTKENDT
+582 
-593 KETKETQPKQAPT
+593 QPKEAPT

-615 SELIEEIKSEF
+615 SNLIEEIKSEF

>member
-89 IEMDGASNRGIDD
+89 IEIDGASNRGIDD

-175 KIPENSVIS
+175 KIPENFVIS

-192 EQVSYETSALEKL
+192 EQVSYESSALEKL

-272 YETES
+272 YETEG

-340 LDDAILELEQSKESV
+340 LDDAIVELEQA
-355 LKPLNQNANAS
+355 PFNQSPSISYNAP

-371 STEKIE
+371 S
-377 QAERIEGT
+377 AERIEGT
-385 EKKEKLET
+385 EKREKLEK
-393 RENTETLQT
+393 RENTETPQT
-402 LMLSAKDRI
+402 PMLSAKDRI

-426 NYELGE
+426 NYELGA

-489 KHHLENKSTLETQE
+489 KHHLENKNAPEETKE
-503 IKDFKIS
+503 VKDFKIS
-510 SLREKILPKPTI
+510 SLREKILPKPTT
-522 ETTAETKENDTKEA
+522 ETTAEIQEKETKEA
-536 VGKALQTKENDTK
+536 VGKALQTKENETK
-549 EAVGKALQTKEN
+549 EVQKNETKEVQKN
-561 DTKEAVGKAL
+561 ETKEV
-571 QTKENDTKEAV
+571 Q
-582 GKALQTKENDT
+582 
-593 KETKETQPKQAPT
+593 ETQPKEAPT

>member
-52 SSRIFARALMCETGP
+52 SSRIFARALMCEEGP

-75 IQCQSALNNHHIDI
+75 TQCQSALNNHHIDI

-304 FKIIMSSLSLLK
+304 FKIIMSGLSLLK

-340 LDDAILELEQSKESV
+340 LDDTILELEQSKESA
-355 LKPLNQNANAS
+355 LKPLNQNANAF
-366 KQEPK
+366 KQE
-371 STEKIE
+371 SAEKIE
-377 QAERIEGT
+377 KPEKRESAET
-385 EKKEKLET
+385 P
-393 RENTETLQT
+393 QT
-402 LMLSAKDRI
+402 PMLSAKDRI

-426 NYELGE
+426 NYELGA

-456 TDKDKELLRERFK
+456 THKDKELLRERFK

-489 KHHLENKSTLETQE
+489 KNHSENKSALEE
-503 IKDFKIS
+503 IKELKFPYSK
-510 SLREKILPKPTI
+510 PKPTT
-522 ETTAETKENDTKEA
+522 ETTAETKEKETKEVQEKDTKEA
-536 VGKALQTKENDTK
+536 VEKKAKEKEIQENDTK
-549 EAVGKALQTKEN
+549 EVQET
-561 DTKEAVGKAL
+561 
-571 QTKENDTKEAV
+571 Q
-582 GKALQTKENDT
+582 Q
-593 KETKETQPKQAPT
+593 KETPT

-615 SELIEEIKSEF
+615 SDLIEEIKSEF

>member
-52 SSRIFARALMCETGP
+52 SSRIFARALMCEEGP

-263 QERYAILEN
+263 KERYAILEN

-355 LKPLNQNANAS
+355 FQPLNQNANAP

-371 STEKIE
+371 SAEKIE
-377 QAERIEGT
+377 KPEKIES
-385 EKKEKLET
+385 
-393 RENTETLQT
+393 TETPQT
-402 LMLSAKDRI
+402 PMLSAKDRI

-426 NYELGE
+426 NYELGA

-456 TDKDKELLRERFK
+456 TNKDKELLRERFK

-489 KHHLENKSTLETQE
+489 KNHLENKSALEVVKE
-503 IKDFKIS
+503 LKFPYSK
-510 SLREKILPKPTI
+510 PKPTT
-522 ETTAETKENDTKEA
+522 ETTAEMKEKEVQKNEIKEKGIKENDTKE
-536 VGKALQTKENDTK
+536 VQ
-549 EAVGKALQTKEN
+549 
-561 DTKEAVGKAL
+561 
-571 QTKENDTKEAV
+571 
-582 GKALQTKENDT
+582 
-593 KETKETQPKQAPT
+593 ETQPKEAPT

>member
-52 SSRIFARALMCETGP
+52 SSRIFARALMCEEGP

-75 IQCQSALNNHHIDI
+75 TQCQSALNNHHIDI

-304 FKIIMSSLSLLK
+304 FKIIMSGLSLLK

-355 LKPLNQNANAS
+355 LKPLNQNANAF
-366 KQEPK
+366 KQE
-371 STEKIE
+371 SAEKIE
-377 QAERIEGT
+377 KPEKRESAET
-385 EKKEKLET
+385 P
-393 RENTETLQT
+393 QT
-402 LMLSAKDRI
+402 PMLSAKDRI

-426 NYELGE
+426 NYELGA

-456 TDKDKELLRERFK
+456 THKDKELLRERFK

-489 KHHLENKSTLETQE
+489 KNQNKSTLEVVKE
-503 IKDFKIS
+503 FKFP
-510 SLREKILPKPTI
+510 SLKPKPTT
-522 ETTAETKENDTKEA
+522 ETTAEMKEKETKEAIKKETKENDTKEI
-536 VGKALQTKENDTK
+536 Q
-549 EAVGKALQTKEN
+549 
-561 DTKEAVGKAL
+561 
-571 QTKENDTKEAV
+571 
-582 GKALQTKENDT
+582 
-593 KETKETQPKQAPT
+593 ETQPKETPT
-606 ALQEFMANH
+606 ALQEFMANN
-615 SELIEEIKSEF
+615 SNLIEEIKSEF

>member
-52 SSRIFARALMCETGP
+52 SSRIFARALMCEEGP

-229 AITESKVAEMLGAI
+229 AITESKVAAMLGAI

-263 QERYAILEN
+263 KERYTILEN

-289 LLSPDSYSILLIERF
+289 LLSPDFYSILLIERF

-355 LKPLNQNANAS
+355 LKPLNQNANAP

-371 STEKIE
+371 SAERIDGTEKRESTEKIAS
-377 QAERIEGT
+377 AET
-385 EKKEKLET
+385 P
-393 RENTETLQT
+393 QT
-402 LMLSAKDRI
+402 PMLSAKDRI

-426 NYELGE
+426 NYELGA

-456 TDKDKELLRERFK
+456 ADKDKELLRERFK
-469 IVKSIVDG
+469 IVKGIVDG

-489 KHHLENKSTLETQE
+489 KNQNKSALEVVKE
-503 IKDFKIS
+503 FKFPYS
-510 SLREKILPKPTI
+510 KPKLTT
-522 ETTAETKENDTKEA
+522 ETTAEMKEKETKEKEVQKNETKE
-536 VGKALQTKENDTK
+536 KEI
-549 EAVGKALQTKEN
+549 QEN
-561 DTKEAVGKAL
+561 EI
-571 QTKENDTKEAV
+571 
-582 GKALQTKENDT
+582 
-593 KETKETQPKQAPT
+593 KETKETQLKEAPT

-615 SELIEEIKSEF
+615 SNLIEEIKSEF

>member
-52 SSRIFARALMCETGP
+52 SSRIFARALMCEKGP

-75 IQCQSALNNHHIDI
+75 PQCQSALNNHHIDI

-304 FKIIMSSLSLLK
+304 FKIIMSGLSLLK

-355 LKPLNQNANAS
+355 LKPLSQNANAF
-366 KQEPK
+366 KQE
-371 STEKIE
+371 SAEKIE
-377 QAERIEGT
+377 RP
-385 EKKEKLET
+385 EK
-393 RENTETLQT
+393 RESTETPQT
-402 LMLSAKDRI
+402 PMLSAKDRI

-426 NYELGE
+426 NYELGA

-456 TDKDKELLRERFK
+456 THKDKELLRERFK

-489 KHHLENKSTLETQE
+489 KNHSENKSALEE
-503 IKDFKIS
+503 IKEFKFP
-510 SLREKILPKPTI
+510 SLKPKPTT
-522 ETTAETKENDTKEA
+522 ETTAEMKE
-536 VGKALQTKENDTK
+536 
-549 EAVGKALQTKEN
+549 
-561 DTKEAVGKAL
+561 
-571 QTKENDTKEAV
+571 
-582 GKALQTKENDT
+582 
-593 KETKETQPKQAPT
+593 KETKEKEIQETQPKETPT
-606 ALQEFMANH
+606 ALQEFMANN
-615 SELIEEIKSEF
+615 SNLIEEIKSEF